1 MIPSVFGD
9 SMVQPIR
16 VDIFVAEHCFVCEY
30 SYEVAAF
37 IRRAFPQVSV
47 RMINMADSQVEIPE
61 VVFATPTY
69 LLNGKLWSLGNP
81 SNEEVL
87 SKLKGMLADMKAEI

>member
-1 MIPSVFGD
+1 
-9 SMVQPIR
+9 MVQPIC
-16 VDIFVAEHCFVCEY
+16 VDIFIAEHCFVCEY
-30 SYEVAAF
+30 SHEVAAF
-37 IRRAFPQVSV
+37 IRGKFPQVSV
-47 RMINMADSQVEIPE
+47 RMINMADPQSEIPE

-87 SKLKGMLADMKAEI
+87 SKLRDMLADM